1 MQDYVHYRYMNVA
14 LGIQDG
20 TQSKCAIEQWRNR
33 EWCVYIWLD
42 SVLIDHIDTTMQ
54 YGYIYIQLALGN
66 ARSNIIK
73 LWWVKLYH
81 NKEMLRTQIRSTGT
95 TLTLK

>member
-66 ARSNIIK
+66 ARSN
-73 LWWVKLYH
+73 
-81 NKEMLRTQIRSTGT
+81 NKVVVGEKSQQRDDTNSDQIY
-95 TLTLK
+95 LV